1 MKPNLISQQA
11 EILFQRD
18 RKKNTSWIESFSVSL
33 WETCHLWTLRGFRS
47 TSAAT
52 VTVKPA
58 CFLFW
63 GFFGLFSH
71 FHATVLQ
78 LVFVTWTVKI
88 CVLVCKQLTSR
99 LQPHEWAREALSWI
113 QCPYDTVTCCQWQMV
128 TWWRLAGHVHH
139 FHDFSL
145 ACFIDSIMRN

>member
-18 RKKNTSWIESFSVSL
+18 RKKTRVELSPLVFLCGKLVIFELWGGSVPPQQPLSPWNRPVSSFG
-33 WETCHLWTLRGFRS
+33 GFL
-47 TSAAT
+47 
-52 VTVKPA
+52 V
-58 CFLFW
+58 
-63 GFFGLFSH
+63 FS
-71 FHATVLQ
+71 VLQ

-88 CVLVCKQLTSR
+88 CVLVYKQLTSR
-99 LQPHEWAREALSWI
+99 LQPHEWACEALSWI

-145 ACFIDSIMRN
+145 ACFINSIMLN

>member
-18 RKKNTSWIESFSVSL
+18 RKKTRVELSPLVFLCGKLVIFELWGGSVPPQQPLSPWKRPVSSFGV
-33 WETCHLWTLRGFRS
+33 
-47 TSAAT
+47 
-52 VTVKPA
+52 
-58 CFLFW
+58 
-63 GFFGLFSH
+63 FFGLFSH

-99 LQPHEWAREALSWI
+99 LQPHEWACEALSWI

-139 FHDFSL
+139 LHDFSL
-145 ACFIDSIMRN
+145 ACFINSIMLN